1 MSSPRM
7 LCPVALALFFAGC
20 ATPKFDA
27 AAEQRKL
34 LLRDAE
40 WAQLASAGVDV
51 EKTVSFWSDDA
62 LIIPQAGPIV
72 EGKAAIRAMVAGSFK
87 TPGFSI
93 HWKSEQVE
101 FSPDGK
107 MAYMRST
114 TDFTVPGPNGT
125 VLSQPSRGITVWRL
139 EADGQWRCVV
149 DIWNDPPR
157 APGAVK

>member
-1 MSSPRM
+1 MSLRAPCS
-7 LCPVALALFFAGC
+7 VALLLFVAAC
-20 ATPKFDA
+20 ATSKFDA
-27 AAEQRKL
+27 ATEEKKL

-40 WAQLASAGVDV
+40 WAQLASAGTDID
-51 EKTVSFWSDDA
+51 KTVAYWSDDA
-62 LIIPQAGPIV
+62 LIIPQAGRIV
-72 EGKAAIRAMVAGSFK
+72 EGKAAIRAMVAYSFK

-93 HWKSEQVE
+93 HWRSEQVQ

-157 APGAVK
+157 ARSAPN

>member
-1 MSSPRM
+1 MSLRTPSA
-7 LCPVALALFFAGC
+7 VALMLFAAGC
-20 ATPKFDA
+20 ATPKFDVA
-27 AAEQRKL
+27 TEQHKL

-40 WAQLASAGVDV
+40 WAQLSSAGKDVD
-51 EKTVSFWSDDA
+51 KTASYWSDDA

-72 EGKAAIRAMVAGSFK
+72 EGKAAIRAMVADSFK

-93 HWKSEQVE
+93 HWKSEQVQ

-114 TDFTVPGPNGT
+114 TDFTMPGPNGT
-125 VLSQPSRGITVWRL
+125 VLLQPSRGITVWRL
-139 EADGQWRCVV
+139 EADGQWRRVV

-157 APGAVK
+157 AKSVTK